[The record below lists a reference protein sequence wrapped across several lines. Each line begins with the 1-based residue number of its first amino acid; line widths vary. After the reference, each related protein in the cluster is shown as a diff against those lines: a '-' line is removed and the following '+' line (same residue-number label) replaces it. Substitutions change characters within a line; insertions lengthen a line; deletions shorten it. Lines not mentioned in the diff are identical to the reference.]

1 MKYRPKCHGGVIYAG
16 AIVRY
21 QPDKGSAA
29 YRPVM
34 PRGLG
39 VQGDLSWF
47 CKLAIHDQITLL
59 NDPNQRLSRKLARRI
74 ATSVGEQQAALVICS
89 EESSDGQRYC
99 KLAESAAQQLRD
111 ARKKLDAWW
120 VSDSLSDR
128 ERRYLIA
135 HRCDHE
141 PPPHAVRVEP
151 PIIRA
156 YLEMKAPNPP
166 PL

>member
-1 MKYRPKCHGGVIYAG
+1 VGG
-16 AIVRY
+16 
-21 QPDKGSAA
+21 AA
-29 YRPVM
+29 YRPIM

-39 VQGDLSWF
+39 VQGALSWF
-47 CKLAIHDQITLL
+47 CKLAIHDQIMLL
-59 NDPNQRLSRKLARRI
+59 NDPYQRLPRKLARHI
-74 ATSVGEQQAALVICS
+74 ADSIGEQAALMRLVLCS

-99 KLAESAAQQLRD
+99 KLAEPAARQLRD

-135 HRCDHE
+135 HRADDE
-141 PPPHAVRVEP
+141 PPAHAVRVEP

-156 YLEMKAPNPP
+156 YLEMKAPHAP